1 MSGSNPARLR
11 CPGHH
16 DMGHLDKTMPRVGC
30 SQVIRSDEND
40 DPAEQLQCVSLC
52 RVDSHLCRIGVIG
65 SLIFERDAA
74 VRYAISNMTYELP
87 IFTR

>member
-1 MSGSNPARLR
+1 MSGSNRRDCVA
-11 CPGHH
+11 
-16 DMGHLDKTMPRVGC
+16 DKTMPRVGC

-74 VRYAISNMTYELP
+74 VRICHIQYDV
-87 IFTR
+87 